1 MATAALQLIPSV
13 RPEMGRKP
21 EVLAD
26 SAYIILNRDGRKFS
40 GNFCIDEEVLASE
53 GITDLDG
60 YAFVPGAK
68 KLLTDLF
75 LD

>member
-1 MATAALQLIPSV
+1 
-13 RPEMGRKP
+13 
-21 EVLAD
+21 
-26 SAYIILNRDGRKFS
+26 
-40 GNFCIDEEVLASE
+40 VLASE

-60 YAFVPGAK
+60 YAFVPGAT